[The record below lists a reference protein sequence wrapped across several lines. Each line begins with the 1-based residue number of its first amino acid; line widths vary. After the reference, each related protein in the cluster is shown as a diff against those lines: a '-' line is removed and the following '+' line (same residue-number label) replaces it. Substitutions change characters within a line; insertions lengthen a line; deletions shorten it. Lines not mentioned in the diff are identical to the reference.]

1 MRGLVVV
8 AIIAAGLV
16 GCTATVVL
24 EGADDAINPLCA
36 EVMVRLPETV
46 GELAQRQTNAQG
58 TSAWGTPATVTLRC
72 GVPAPGPTTTLCVE
86 AGGVDWIADDA
97 QAPVYRFT
105 TFGREPAVEVTERG
119 HGDRQRVR
127 DREVAADDTAA
138 RRQRVAGGAHAG
150 REALESVANAV
161 ARIPQTNSCL

>member
-1 MRGLVVV
+1 MRGLVVG

-16 GCTATVVL
+16 GCTATVAL
-24 EGADDAINPLCA
+24 ESAEDAINPLCA
-36 EVMVRLPETV
+36 EVMVRLPDTV

-86 AGGVDWIADDA
+86 AGGVDWIADDT

-105 TFGREPAVEVTERG
+105 TYGREPAVEVLVN
-119 HGDRQRVR
+119 Q
-127 DREVAADDTAA
+127 DDSTGTAI
-138 RRQRVAGGAHAG
+138 VTG
-150 REALESVANAV
+150 RAALESVADAV
-161 ARIPQTNSCL
+161 ARIPQTTSCL